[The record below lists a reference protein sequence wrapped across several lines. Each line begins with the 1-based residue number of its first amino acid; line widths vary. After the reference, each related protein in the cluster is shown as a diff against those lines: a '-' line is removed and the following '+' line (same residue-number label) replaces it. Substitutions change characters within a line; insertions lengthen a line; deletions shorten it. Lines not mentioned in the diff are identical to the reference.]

1 MASLADKF
9 AAAKIAYDLAKA
21 EMEALKAQIIESG
34 VESIIGDNF
43 AVTVSLS
50 ERTSLDQ
57 KAVKALLTPAQ
68 IMSVSTTSVIT
79 TVRYK
84 AIMAEV
90 A

>member
-1 MASLADKF
+1 MSNLADRY
-9 AAAKIAYDLAKA
+9 ALAKIAYDAAKA
-21 EMEALKAQIIESG
+21 EMEALKDQIIESG
-34 VESIIGDNF
+34 VEGIVGDQF

-57 KAVKALLTPAQ
+57 KAVKALLTPKQ
-68 IMSVSTTSVIT
+68 IADVSTVSVIT

-84 AIMAEV
+84 AILTEV

>member
-1 MASLADKF
+1 MSNLADRY
-9 AAAKIAYDLAKA
+9 ALAKIAYDAAKA

-34 VESIIGDNF
+34 VEGMIGNQF

-57 KAVKALLTPAQ
+57 KAVKALLTPKQ
-68 IMSVSTTSVIT
+68 IADVSTVSVIT

-84 AIMAEV
+84 AIMSEV

>member
-1 MASLADKF
+1 MSNLADRY
-9 AAAKIAYDLAKA
+9 ALAKIAYDAAKA

-34 VESIIGDNF
+34 VEGIVGDQF

-57 KAVKALLTPAQ
+57 KAVKALLTPKQ
-68 IMSVSTTSVIT
+68 IADVSTVSVIT

-84 AIMAEV
+84 AILTEV

>member
-1 MASLADKF
+1 MTNLADRY
-9 AAAKIAYDLAKA
+9 ARAKIAYDAAKA
-21 EMEALKAQIIESG
+21 EMEALKAQIIDAG
-34 VESIIGDNF
+34 VESIIGDQF

-57 KAVKALLTPAQ
+57 KAVKALLTPRQ
-68 IMSVSTTSVIT
+68 IAEVSTVSVIT

>member
-1 MASLADKF
+1 MSNLADRY
-9 AAAKIAYDLAKA
+9 ALAKIAYDAAKA

-34 VESIIGDNF
+34 VEGIVGDQF

-57 KAVKALLTPAQ
+57 KAVKALLTPKQ
-68 IMSVSTTSVIT
+68 IADVSTVSVIT

-84 AIMAEV
+84 AIMTEV

>member
-1 MASLADKF
+1 MSNLADRY
-9 AAAKIAYDLAKA
+9 ALAKIAYDAAKA

-34 VESIIGDNF
+34 VEGMIGNQF

-57 KAVKALLTPAQ
+57 KAVKALLTPKQ
-68 IMSVSTTSVIT
+68 IADVSTVSVIT

>member
-1 MASLADKF
+1 MSNLADRY
-9 AAAKIAYDLAKA
+9 ALAKIAYDAAKA
-21 EMEALKAQIIESG
+21 EMEGLKAQIIESG
-34 VESIIGDNF
+34 VEGMIGNQF

-57 KAVKALLTPAQ
+57 KAVKALLTPKQ
-68 IMSVSTTSVIT
+68 IADVSTVSVIT